1 MKGKLKKSLIAVL
14 TLTMILSGSISNDA
28 IAYAAKASAITINEK
43 MSNDQLA
50 IVPGETKHLRVPIRA
65 IGYAINDP
73 SVTVSATNAPF
84 NLSQATLTKED
95 ASPANF
101 ISTLGSTFVDFDIE
115 VKETAKIGTY
125 PITIKVTASAT
136 DMEGGLDTVELSTT
150 IDVQVLKEAA
160 PAQLTVNNV
169 KVREA
174 AIGGKTNIT
183 FVVRNEGDITARNA
197 YISLDYGTTNII
209 PDYATPKMKIG
220 DLGPGKEQFFSL
232 PIKILTTATTGLKSI
247 NVNFEYKDL
256 DGTKCTDTTQI
267 FIDVKKND
275 KAPEL
280 QIDKLSYS
288 KELKPG
294 AEVTLKATLHNYGI
308 TDASNITI
316 KVDDATTG
324 ADGFFKNY
332 YTDSIYVGRAE
343 KDKDVVAKIP
353 LTVSKSATGGNK
365 KLNLILT
372 FDDETGNTFTTTIT
386 IYPEVIGG
394 GSGSDSGLVIE
405 NVKQIPEQPVAG
417 DNMAVTFDLINKSQ
431 SDITEIKLALQ
442 NLDGTTFIPKESEP
456 YIYVEKIA
464 AGKSKRITMNL
475 TVSDKIIAG
484 LNNLNLKYTYAGN
497 STGETVT
504 IPVRDVK
511 NDLGS
516 NSKPKLIIS
525 NYTVDQ
531 DELRAGSTFNFTFD
545 IYNTHSS
552 VAAKNITIT
561 LTQADNIF
569 SVAQG
574 SNSFFISSIA
584 AGEKVE
590 QTVAMK
596 VKADATTKAYPL
608 KVTIEY
614 EYEGI
619 KPNPETGEVGVT
631 RTEELNLS
639 AVENARPVVDNVNVY
654 SWDGNVVSGNTA
666 TLGFEFYN
674 MGKSQLN
681 NVITTLEGDFTKAD
695 GDMYFIGNVAAGTSS
710 YVEFDVIPNVE
721 GTAKGVL
728 RVSFEDSNGDKIE
741 FTKDFTAEVMPAT
754 AIDPGMMNG
763 GGATDV
769 FNPMPE
775 TKKPIIPVWGF
786 ILLELIL
793 FGAFIPISRKAVITI
808 YKARL
813 RKKEEEQI

>member
-14 TLTMILSGSISNDA
+14 TLTMILTSAVSNT
-28 IAYAAKASAITINEK
+28 AAVQAAQASAIALSDKLSNE
-43 MSNDQLA
+43 QLA
-50 IVPGETKHLRVPIRA
+50 IVPGETKTMRIPIKA
-65 IGYAINDP
+65 IGDSVNNPA
-73 SVTVSATNAPF
+73 VTVSASSAPF
-84 NLSQATLTKED
+84 TLSQATLTQTD
-95 ASPANF
+95 LTPIGF
-101 ISTLGSTFVDFDIE
+101 ISTVGTTYVNFDIQ
-115 VKETAKIGTY
+115 VKETAKIGSY
-125 PITIKVTASAT
+125 PITIKVTAT
-136 DMEGGLDTVELSTT
+136 DNSGAGPENYSLSLTFE
-150 IDVQVLKEAA
+150 VQVVKEAA
-160 PAQLTVNNV
+160 PAQLVIDRV
-169 KVREA
+169 SIKDA
-174 AIGGKTNIT
+174 FISSKANIS
-183 FVVRNEGDITARNA
+183 FYVRNEGDITARNT
-197 YISLDYGTTNII
+197 YMTLDYGTTNII
-209 PDYATPKMKIG
+209 ADYITPKIKVG
-220 DLGPGKEQFFSL
+220 DLGAGKEQFFSL
-232 PIKILTTATTGLKSI
+232 PIKILSTATLGLKTVGI
-247 NVNFEYKDL
+247 TFDYKDV
-256 DGTKCTDTTQI
+256 DGTKCTDANQI
-267 FIDVKKND
+267 YIDVKKNE
-275 KAPEL
+275 KAPDL

-288 KELKPG
+288 TELKPG
-294 AEVTLKATLHNYGI
+294 AEVEMKVTFHNYGMM
-308 TDASNITI
+308 DASNISI
-316 KVDDATTG
+316 KVDDTTTG
-324 ADGFFKNY
+324 SDGFLKNY
-332 YTDSIYVGRAE
+332 YTDSIYVGSVD
-343 KDKDVVAKIP
+343 KDKNVVAKIP
-353 LTVSKSATGGNK
+353 LTVAKAATSGNK
-365 KLNLILT
+365 KLNLILS
-372 FDDETGNTFTTTIT
+372 FDDEAGNTFTSTLTV
-386 IYPEVIGG
+386 YPEVIGG
-394 GSGSDSGLVIE
+394 SSAGDSGLVIE
-405 NVKQIPEQPVAG
+405 NVTQLPEQPVAG
-417 DNMAVTFDLINKSQ
+417 DAMQVIFDLKNNSQ

-456 YIYVEKIA
+456 YIYVEKIT

-475 TVSDKIIAG
+475 TVSDKIVAG

-525 NYTVDQ
+525 NYSVDQ
-531 DELRAGSTFNFTFD
+531 EELRAGSTFNFIFD

-584 AGEKVE
+584 GGAKVE
-590 QTVAMK
+590 QTVALK

-654 SWDGNVVSGNTA
+654 SWDGNVVSGGTA

-710 YVEFDVIPNVE
+710 YVEFDVVPNVE

-741 FTKDFTAEVMPAT
+741 FTKDFSTEVMPAVT
-754 AIDPGMMNG
+754 MDPGMMEG
-763 GGATDV
+763 GGAMDV

-775 TKKPIIPVWGF
+775 AKKPIMPVWGF

-793 FGAFIPISRKAVITI
+793 FGAFVPISRKIVISL
-808 YKARL
+808 YKAKL
-813 RKKEEEQI
+813 RKRNEEQI